1 MKNDHYKTFFEERV
15 IMKLLYR
22 HPPRFEGRQEV
33 IHRSNSPLKYLSYA
47 RIVLTS
53 AAREV
58 SVFSPERETVIMCVR
73 GRSLARVGPNV
84 HEMGFQDGL
93 YIPRGCECSIESSER
108 AELVEGSAPSEI
120 DRDPVFSPFSEIE
133 RDPVRH
139 RAKGDPHEGTF
150 RDSYVHFGP
159 EFEASRILFGFAR
172 IRPGNWSSW
181 PPHEHR
187 SALEEIYI
195 YYDMPWPAFG
205 IQLVYDDI
213 ENPAFCGVVREGDA
227 VIVSE
232 GYHPCISAPQY
243 PANYVWVLAGRN
255 KAERAS
261 APTVDP
267 DFG

>member
-1 MKNDHYKTFFEERV
+1 MKSNHPKTFYKERV
-15 IMKLLYR
+15 VMKLVYR
-22 HPPRFEGRQEV
+22 HSPRFEGRKEV

-47 RIVLTS
+47 RISLTS

-58 SVFSPERETVIMCVR
+58 RVFSQERETVIMCVR
-73 GRSLARVGPNV
+73 GRSLARVGSNAYQ
-84 HEMGFQDGL
+84 MGFQDAL
-93 YIPRGCECSIESSER
+93 YIPRGCECTIESSEG

-120 DRDPVFSPFSEIE
+120 EGDPVFSPFSEIE

-139 RAKGDPHEGTF
+139 RAKGNSQEGTF

-187 SALEEIYI
+187 STLEEIYI
-195 YYDMPWPAFG
+195 YYDMPTPAFG
-205 IQLVYDDI
+205 IQLVYEDI

-255 KAERAS
+255 KAERGS
-261 APTVDP
+261 APSVDP
-267 DFG
+267 DFE